1 MPSETH
7 HAVAKNFFLQH
18 SSARWIILSTVFDET
33 VTWLRVRCSIQASI
47 TIGKTLR
54 RDHHYVSLSTTEDQ
68 ATWEAFCQYDDKF
81 WSYTDCSLLIMA
93 SRLKVPYVVAFDE
106 HIRQMSGLG
115 IIRLP

>member
-1 MPSETH
+1 MAAGSL
-7 HAVAKNFFLQH
+7 FY
-18 SSARWIILSTVFDET
+18 SSFYYYRENPKGD
-33 VTWLRVRCSIQASI
+33 R
-47 TIGKTLR
+47 
-54 RDHHYVSLSTTEDQ
+54 HYVSLSTTEDQ